1 MRGNPDSF
9 RMVERAIDM
18 LVAHPEVKFDVLTCV
33 NRRNYGSLDDIKRF
47 LVKKGVKQ
55 WRVVAVFPV
64 GRAAAD
70 PMMRLMPAEYRG
82 ILDFIKQTRK
92 EGAIHT
98 NYGCEGFMGDYEGDI
113 RDYFFGCQAGIT
125 TGSVLVDGFISA
137 CASIRS
143 DYHQGNIY
151 EDDFMDVWE
160 HRYHPY
166 RNREWMRREECS
178 ECKFFRYCRGG
189 AMHLRD
195 SDGSMLMCP
204 LHRLG

>member
-1 MRGNPDSF
+1 M
-9 RMVERAIDM
+9 
-18 LVAHPEVKFDVLTCV
+18 
-33 NRRNYGSLDDIKRF
+33 NRRNYGSLDDIKQF

-125 TGSVLVDGFISA
+125 TGSVLADGSVSA

-166 RNREWMRREECS
+166 RDREWMRREECS

>member
-1 MRGNPDSF
+1 
-9 RMVERAIDM
+9 
-18 LVAHPEVKFDVLTCV
+18 
-33 NRRNYGSLDDIKRF
+33 
-47 LVKKGVKQ
+47 
-55 WRVVAVFPV
+55 
-64 GRAAAD
+64 
-70 PMMRLMPAEYRG
+70 MRLLPAEYRG
-82 ILDFIKQTRK
+82 ILDFIKQTSK

-125 TGSVLVDGFISA
+125 TGSVLADGSVSA

-160 HRYHPY
+160 HRFHPY
-166 RNREWMRREECS
+166 RDREWMRREECS

>member
-1 MRGNPDSF
+1 MIFNSKSGWKWLSATLLPVLGFAGCGNPGDSP
-9 RMVERAIDM
+9 D
-18 LVAHPEVKFDVLTCV
+18 L
-33 NRRNYGSLDDIKRF
+33 
-47 LVKKGVKQ
+47 
-55 WRVVAVFPV
+55 
-64 GRAAAD
+64 
-70 PMMRLMPAEYRG
+70 
-82 ILDFIKQTRK
+82 
-92 EGAIHT
+92 
-98 NYGCEGFMGDYEGDI
+98 
-113 RDYFFGCQAGIT
+113 
-125 TGSVLVDGFISA
+125 
-137 CASIRS
+137 
-143 DYHQGNIY
+143 Y